1 MNIETINQTTL
12 PLGQRW
18 GPVSVRGGKTRFQLW
33 APAEAAVGL
42 ELDGADISMQRS
54 EDGWHVVD
62 VDANIG
68 ARYQFVLADGK
79 AVGDPASRLQL
90 DNLDGP
96 SLIVD
101 PDSYCWRHSEWSGR
115 PWEETVV
122 YEIHI
127 GALTTEG
134 TFRSAMA
141 MLPLLADLGI
151 TAVEIMPLAHF
162 PGTRGWGYDGVLQFA
177 PHNAY
182 GSPDDL
188 KAFID
193 AAHGHGLMV
202 FLDVV
207 YNHFGPEGNYL
218 GQYAPGFFR
227 KDAPTPWGAAIAY
240 EKPEVRSYFVENVL
254 YWLQEFRL
262 DGLRFDAIDQIEDG
276 SDVHI
281 LEQIAVEVRNRV
293 SDRHVHLITENP
305 ANGTDLMEEIAG
317 GRHYKADWN
326 DDFHHAVHVAVTGE
340 ATGYYEP
347 FKDDTW
353 NQIRRVMAYGYLRP
367 GKAIVSDNPA
377 PTEALPPT
385 AFIHFLQ
392 NHDQVGNRAL
402 GDRLHLGINRQLY
415 RALTEILLLSPQI
428 PMLFMGDE
436 HLSLRP
442 FHFFSDYDGEI
453 AKAIRENRPK
463 EAENFGGIPSGRSA
477 ADIPDP
483 NSMSTFL
490 SSKIN
495 WNQAASQGAMAW
507 AEFIRKLLAL
517 RRESIIPLLETAQGY
532 AGKII
537 EAPDQCLFI
546 DWKLGDKI
554 LQLRA
559 NLSDADVTLTTG
571 LGDVVYSAATVRD
584 EFLRAHVVELYLK

>member
-54 EDGWHVVD
+54 EDGWHIVD

-218 GQYAPGFFR
+218 GRYAPGFFR

-347 FKDDTW
+347 LS
-353 NQIRRVMAYGYLRP
+353 NRLHRVKRILNKVLRCR
-367 GKAIVSDNPA
+367 GANATSFYISFRH
-377 PTEALPPT
+377 LS
-385 AFIHFLQ
+385 FLQ
-392 NHDQVGNRAL
+392 FVRCW
-402 GDRLHLGINRQLY
+402 
-415 RALTEILLLSPQI
+415 
-428 PMLFMGDE
+428 E
-436 HLSLRP
+436 HGCLR
-442 FHFFSDYDGEI
+442 
-453 AKAIRENRPK
+453 
-463 EAENFGGIPSGRSA
+463 GRHAVA
-477 ADIPDP
+477 A
-483 NSMSTFL
+483 
-490 SSKIN
+490 
-495 WNQAASQGAMAW
+495 
-507 AEFIRKLLAL
+507 
-517 RRESIIPLLETAQGY
+517 
-532 AGKII
+532 
-537 EAPDQCLFI
+537 
-546 DWKLGDKI
+546 
-554 LQLRA
+554 
-559 NLSDADVTLTTG
+559 
-571 LGDVVYSAATVRD
+571 
-584 EFLRAHVVELYLK
+584 

>member
-347 FKDDTW
+347 LS
-353 NQIRRVMAYGYLRP
+353 N
-367 GKAIVSDNPA
+367 
-377 PTEALPPT
+377 
-385 AFIHFLQ
+385 
-392 NHDQVGNRAL
+392 
-402 GDRLHLGINRQLY
+402 RLHPVKR
-415 RALTEILLLSPQI
+415 ILN
-428 PMLFMGDE
+428 
-436 HLSLRP
+436 
-442 FHFFSDYDGEI
+442 
-453 AKAIRENRPK
+453 K
-463 EAENFGGIPSGRSA
+463 
-477 ADIPDP
+477 
-483 NSMSTFL
+483 
-490 SSKIN
+490 
-495 WNQAASQGAMAW
+495 
-507 AEFIRKLLAL
+507 AL
-517 RRESIIPLLETAQGY
+517 RCRV
-532 AGKII
+532 
-537 EAPDQCLFI
+537 
-546 DWKLGDKI
+546 
-554 LQLRA
+554 A
-559 NLSDADVTLTTG
+559 N
-571 LGDVVYSAATVRD
+571 ATS
-584 EFLRAHVVELYLK
+584 F